1 MWYSFTDPPAQTLQ
15 RVCLPFHFAKQAAEF
30 FDEVGGSSS
39 PRSSAAPS
47 SKDDSGS
54 GNGGRSGGG
63 IQWSQ
68 RALGKLQRFHQL
80 KDESSIR

>member
-1 MWYSFTDPPAQTLQ
+1 M
-15 RVCLPFHFAKQAAEF
+15 LPRRQPCAHLALIDSKQAAEF

-47 SKDDSGS
+47 SKEDGGGGS
-54 GNGGRSGGG
+54 GNGGSNGGGGG